1 MGENDAKTLR
11 VDANFLKIEKKSIRI
26 CVDRAF
32 VRSPFSFV
40 EGALGTRLGILTI
53 LTAYTISP

>member
-11 VDANFLKIEKKSIRI
+11 VDANFLKTEKKSIRK

-32 VRSPFSFV
+32 VRSPFPLSK
-40 EGALGTRLGILTI
+40 EL
-53 LTAYTISP
+53 